1 MSRTLRTDPTVFLLA
16 RNLGLASDVNPA
28 DAVVHYCEKK
38 LGSFLR
44 ELPTCDDLETLL
56 QLARDKAGTCF
67 EVVRTDREVAE
78 VKKKYIARKEKMFA
92 RLGAELSEDVFG
104 ITFRLLNSDPGD
116 LEYVSVIDCRGEKE
130 SREYFTKWHE
140 IAHLLTQPK
149 QMRLMFRRTHV
160 KTEQQDAEEYLMDR
174 IAGRI
179 GFFPPI
185 IQRYAKGR
193 ASFQSIDDL
202 RERLCPSASRQSA
215 TLGIVRAWPAPC
227 LLVEARLGLKRGE
240 YIALSKGKFNPGE
253 EPVPELRAVRVAQSD
268 SAKRTK
274 LFIPWNMRIPK
285 GSVIFSAFND
295 NVTDAEASENLGWWT
310 ASSGTQLPKI
320 PVFVRAKRLR
330 DSVQALIIPLN

>member
-1 MSRTLRTDPTVFLLA
+1 MLRNEPDVRELA
-16 RNLGLASDVNPA
+16 KGLGLSADRNPDVSI
-28 DAVVHYCEKK
+28 VRHCVEKLNGFLK
-38 LGSFLR
+38 DLPNCTTLENLLG
-44 ELPTCDDLETLL
+44 
-56 QLARDKAGTCF
+56 LARDKVETTF
-67 EVVRTDREVAE
+67 EIVSTDQDLLRVRRKYVDRQ
-78 VKKKYIARKEKMFA
+78 EKMFTT
-92 RLGAELSEDVFG
+92 LDTELANDVLG
-104 ITFRLLNSDPGD
+104 ITIRLVNPEPWELDF
-116 LEYVSVIDCRGEKE
+116 VSVIDCRGEKE
-130 SREYFTKWHE
+130 SRGYFTKWHE
-140 IAHLLTQPK
+140 IAHLLTQAH
-149 QMRLMFRRTHV
+149 QRRFRFRRTHE
-160 KTEQQDAEEYLMDR
+160 KGYQSNAEERMMDK
-174 IAGRI
+174 IAGHL

-185 IQRYAKGR
+185 IQMYAKGQ

-253 EPVPELRAVRVAQSD
+253 EPVPQLRAVRVAQSD

-320 PVFVRAKRLR
+320 PVLVRAKRLR
-330 DSVQALIIPLN
+330 DSVQALITPLN